1 MIKKAKKDV
10 ISLLDSEED
19 KDHSISTK
27 LAAQEQR
34 QKLLNQT
41 AMLRTYV
48 SVLENRLETLK
59 FGQLRLPKPSHNNKA
74 ATHRNVPDVWMEL
87 RRDLYRFAGIQ
98 CVKCKGSFVFVMS
111 STDDVPSS
119 DLYTVEI
126 LIDEHGC
133 GKLGR
138 WILPMSVDVQEIL
151 SQHPIDNLNNVRQ
164 FLKSC
169 KQHVDCYTYRVKQL
183 EELKNFVAGLKNGRV
198 FHTIG
203 IAQIELVMLEVK
215 DIANDAVH
223 NVTLYLRYNS
233 AEVRPYKLLPDTDD
247 NERPSADL
255 LKRLKKHFK
264 PFLKNDLISA
274 FQQVSGSQTEFLW
287 KPIAVETGEIN
298 LNISGESLENAGF
311 LSTYFHRDQK
321 GTKKRQKKSRNNE
334 QNKSVSRDNETE
346 MSLCVKGE
354 QDSDVEENNKKQDAF
369 PRDDKKVK
377 PRKHQQSAKT
387 TMKLHGAKKSLN
399 DSRKFDGEIANVE
412 KSNVADEKKKSEP
425 KFTSATRRTQQR
437 KHSKKRQ
444 MDTENAQIEDN
455 TLSKDKNNHDNKK
468 NSPRKVGAKCRTEA
482 RNRRSSTKS
491 DTDSESA
498 KSPRRARKQKKAI
511 IPIDERDKE
520 DHTITNPNKQDWKA
534 RVNVSSSTPFTKK
547 LPDKRKFFH
556 ASRISD
562 ILQ

>member
-298 LNISGESLENAGF
+298 LNISGE
-311 LSTYFHRDQK
+311 
-321 GTKKRQKKSRNNE
+321 
-334 QNKSVSRDNETE
+334 
-346 MSLCVKGE
+346 